1 MLSCQHPL
9 LRVLVVDDHELTRF
23 SLQLALKAQSH
34 IDIVG
39 LASNGKEAIEMVE
52 RYHPDVIIL
61 DLQMPVMDGLSA
73 STHIKSIDPT
83 TQIIA
88 YSSVEDPQLEVMS
101 QTAPID
107 VFCKKDTA
115 TKDLINIV
123 KQLGSRKVNRF
134 DGHNNRNY
142 NGWREKMN
150 QCRSVAKREE
160 RLNVIDQP
168 DKYKNFNTAI
178 YNWVNYIFCMRAF
191 CLLP

>member
-88 YSSVEDPQLEVMS
+88 YSSVEDPQLEVMIH
-101 QTAPID
+101 TAPID

-115 TKDLINIV
+115 TKDLISIV
-123 KQLGSRKVNRF
+123 KQLGSRKASRF
-134 DGHNNRNY
+134 DGHTNRNY
-142 NGWREKMN
+142 N
-150 QCRSVAKREE
+150 
-160 RLNVIDQP
+160 D
-168 DKYKNFNTAI
+168 
-178 YNWVNYIFCMRAF
+178 
-191 CLLP
+191 